1 MLDAMKVRDVMTTEV
16 LTLREEDNL
25 EALEDEMRY
34 FDVHHLPVVDGDRL
48 VGLITHRDI
57 LRYAVSKLARS
68 SVVRATND
76 SALRATFVASV
87 MNRQVQSV
95 APDATLREAA
105 QLLVRGRYGCLPV
118 VDADNRLVGIIT
130 NYDIVDKIVAKG

>member
-1 MLDAMKVRDVMTTEV
+1 MLDAIRVRDVMTTEV

-25 EALEDEMRY
+25 EALEEEMRH
-34 FDVHHLPVVDGDRL
+34 FDVHHLPVVDGDKL

-57 LRYAVSKLARS
+57 LRYAVSELARS
-68 SVVRATND
+68 SVVRASNE
-76 SALRATFVASV
+76 SALRATFVGSV
-87 MNRQVQSV
+87 MKRDIQSV

-105 QLLVRGRYGCLPV
+105 QLLVKGHYGCLPV

-130 NYDIVDKIVAKG
+130 NHDIVEKIVAKA

>member
-1 MLDAMKVRDVMTTEV
+1 MLDAIRVRDVMTKEV

-57 LRYAVSKLARS
+57 LRYAVSELARS
-68 SVVRATND
+68 PVVHASNE

-87 MNRQVQSV
+87 MKREVQAV

-105 QLLVRGRYGCLPV
+105 QLLVRGHYGCLPV

-130 NYDIVDKIVAKG
+130 NYDIVDKIVAKA